1 MVSPSRVFFF
11 WFLILYLIFCFSY
24 FDHLNDNDDDSDD
37 SDEDHTNTAAAAR
50 DATRLEP
57 LGKVIPYLTL
67 FNYTNKYLKL
77 ICLWIEMSGA
87 AGKEDGAGD
96 KRGLK
101 MQHVLS
107 LR

>member
-1 MVSPSRVFFF
+1 MKFTMIYARHLYPRHYYENCNEFTTINGKPLQGFFF
-11 WFLILYLIFCFSY
+11 LIFILYLIFCFSY

-77 ICLWIEMSGA
+77 ICL
-87 AGKEDGAGD
+87 
-96 KRGLK
+96 
-101 MQHVLS
+101 
-107 LR
+107 